1 MGISYWVLNFGLG
14 LSGLVV
20 VSGLKGK
27 EMGLVKRKGN
37 SSRSGEKRKWQH
49 CGKFHLAGALT
60 GQLDGQ
66 TTSVSAQILRGCSTR
81 REGQSYGS

>member
-37 SSRSGEKRKWQH
+37 NSRSCEKGRWWH
-49 CGKFHLAGALT
+49 CGKFHLAGTLT
-60 GQLDGQ
+60 DHLGGQM
-66 TTSVSAQILRGCSTR
+66 TSISA
-81 REGQSYGS
+81 